1 MEPTF
6 FPYVTSSATPSP
18 PPPRADSIFES
29 LPGVL
34 DQLEQDEHLALLAP
48 TYNHSKESTRDLFVQ
63 SLESETLRKFGQPD
77 ALPNVASICKKVTRK
92 AFDIRFNSVELNAL
106 ADGPQKTNLIQLREN
121 IARSL
126 GRRAET
132 PLVMATLTRRNT
144 HLETWG
150 PARKS
155 VPDHKTRH
163 KQDIAQADS
172 PGRTRTIHAGLL
184 QDQDSRPNRCTKRPQ
199 PL

>member
-1 MEPTF
+1 M
-6 FPYVTSSATPSP
+6 PS
-18 PPPRADSIFES
+18 PPRADSIFES

-34 DQLEQDEHLALLAP
+34 DKLEQDEHLALLAP
-48 TYNHSKESTRDLFVQ
+48 TYNHSKEPTGDLFVQ
-63 SLESETLRKFGQPD
+63 PLESETLRKFGQPD
-77 ALPNVASICKKVTRK
+77 ALPNVASICRKITRK
-92 AFDIRFNSVELNAL
+92 TFDIRFNSVELNAL

-150 PARKS
+150 LRIGQPEPQDNLLESMGSAGYFANKRSRTDRKNS
-155 VPDHKTRH
+155 YRTPT
-163 KQDIAQADS
+163 I
-172 PGRTRTIHAGLL
+172 PG
-184 QDQDSRPNRCTKRPQ
+184 
-199 PL
+199 